1 MLSLKVTEDVSL
13 ETLNISDSQELFNC
27 IEVNRVYLK
36 AWLPWLD
43 HNQNVYDSESFIR
56 STLEER
62 KKNESLVLAIKL
74 RGNIVGTSG
83 LVSINPSK
91 NYAEIGYWLA
101 ECHQGK
107 GIATASTKSLIDYV
121 NMNLGIR
128 NFGISV
134 NIMNLRSKRIPE
146 RLGFRFAE
154 KIEDAEWLYD
164 HYVDHL
170 KYLLN
175 L

>member
-13 ETLNISDSQELFNC
+13 ETLHISNAQELFSC
-27 IEVNRVYLK
+27 VEENRAYLK

-43 HNQNVYDSESFIR
+43 HNLNAQDSESFIR

-62 KKNESLVLAIKL
+62 KQNESLVLAIKL
-74 RGNIVGTSG
+74 KGNIVGTSG
-83 LVSINPSK
+83 LVSMNPSK
-91 NYAEIGYWLA
+91 HYAEIGYWLA
-101 ECHQGK
+101 EGQQGK
-107 GIATASTKSLIDYV
+107 GLATASTKTLIDYA
-121 NMNLGIR
+121 NMNLGIK
-128 NFGISV
+128 NFSISV
-134 NIMNLRSKRIPE
+134 NTNNLRSKRIPE
-146 RLGFRFAE
+146 KLGFRFVKE
-154 KIEDAEWLYD
+154 IKDAEWLYD

>member
-1 MLSLKVTEDVSL
+1 MLSLKVTDDVSL
-13 ETLNISDSQELFNC
+13 ETLNIADSQELFNC

-83 LVSINPSK
+83 QFP
-91 NYAEIGYWLA
+91 
-101 ECHQGK
+101 
-107 GIATASTKSLIDYV
+107 
-121 NMNLGIR
+121 
-128 NFGISV
+128 
-134 NIMNLRSKRIPE
+134 
-146 RLGFRFAE
+146 
-154 KIEDAEWLYD
+154 
-164 HYVDHL
+164 
-170 KYLLN
+170 
-175 L
+175 